1 MFILI
6 FIIFISILR
15 HFQIVT
21 LHPFFAI
28 GVVLF
33 MILLGFGWSRLM
45 LLCPSLSC
53 NRRPVASLY
62 GVGAQFVAPGS
73 DCLVCLFLFSF
84 CSFAFS
90 LLFIYI
96 LYTSLIF
103 VCFSLFLALPS
114 HSFFFFGGLSSQT
127 NQFCQVPIGE

>member
-1 MFILI
+1 
-6 FIIFISILR
+6 
-15 HFQIVT
+15 
-21 LHPFFAI
+21 
-28 GVVLF
+28 
-33 MILLGFGWSRLM
+33 M

-114 HSFFFFGGLSSQT
+114 HSFLLFFWGGCLLKPTSSARFLLA
-127 NQFCQVPIGE
+127 NDSRVVESSAR

>member
-1 MFILI
+1 
-6 FIIFISILR
+6 
-15 HFQIVT
+15 
-21 LHPFFAI
+21 
-28 GVVLF
+28 
-33 MILLGFGWSRLM
+33 M
-45 LLCPSLSC
+45 LLCPLLSC

-62 GVGAQFVAPGS
+62 GVGAKFVAPGS

-103 VCFSLFLALPS
+103 VCFSFSCTPLSLLLAFFLGDCLLKPT
-114 HSFFFFGGLSSQT
+114 SSARFLLA
-127 NQFCQVPIGE
+127 NDSRVVESSAR